1 MRVVLLWACAL
12 IIPVAQAATTTRNST
27 CTAASGAARL
37 SLLELYTSEGCSS
50 CPPADRWFSQ
60 LSPAGSGVVPLAFH
74 VDYWDQLGWKDP
86 YAQAAFSQRQR
97 ARNSRLGWVYT
108 PQVMRDGQD
117 FRDWPRGVAVAA
129 QPVPIPAR
137 IRLHLTLTQAPQ
149 RIEVLAESR
158 PVDAAVP
165 EAGEVYLALTENRLL
180 SSVTAG
186 ENARTTLRHDH
197 VVRALTGPFPAAQQ
211 ARTTF
216 ALQPGWKVADLG
228 VVVFAIDGKGQTL
241 QALAQPLAA
250 CP

>member
-12 IIPVAQAATTTRNST
+12 ILPLSIPQAASATAT
-27 CTAASGAARL
+27 CTASSGVARL

-60 LSPAGSGVVPLAFH
+60 LPAAGSGVVPLAFH

-117 FRDWPRGVAVAA
+117 FRDWPRGVSV
-129 QPVPIPAR
+129 VGTGSTPAR
-137 IRLHLTLTQAPQ
+137 VRLNLTLTQVPQ
-149 RIEVLAESR
+149 RIEVQAESR
-158 PVDAAVP
+158 SVDTAAP
-165 EAGEVYLALTENRLL
+165 EAGEVYLALTENRLQ

-197 VVRALTGPFPAAQQ
+197 VVRALAGPFPAQQ

-216 ALQPGWKVADLG
+216 ALQPGWKAADLG
-228 VVVFAIDGKGQTL
+228 VVAFALDGKGQTL

>member
-12 IIPVAQAATTTRNST
+12 ILPVAQAATNT
-27 CTAASGAARL
+27 CTATSGAARL
-37 SLLELYTSEGCSS
+37 GLLELYTSEGCSS

-60 LSPAGSGVVPLAFH
+60 LPAVGSGVVPLAFH

-97 ARNSRLGWVYT
+97 ARNRRLGWVYT

-117 FRDWPRGVAVAA
+117 VRDWSRGVSAA
-129 QPVPIPAR
+129 STGSAPAR
-137 IRLHLTLTQAPQ
+137 VRLNLTLTQVPQ
-149 RIEVLAESR
+149 RIDVQAESLSID
-158 PVDAAVP
+158 PAAP
-165 EAGEVYLALTENRLL
+165 EAGEVYLALTENRLQ

-197 VVRALTGPFPAAQQ
+197 VVRALAGPFPMAQPV
-211 ARTTF
+211 RTTF
-216 ALQPGWKVADLG
+216 ALQPGWKAADLG
-228 VVVFAIDGKGQTL
+228 VVAFALDGKGQTL